1 MEQKDWLSAEE
12 MAKEIKV
19 SAMTVKRNCQAYSN
33 FLKVQQG
40 EKNKYLIHRECI
52 PVFQFIVKMRNRK
65 NLQTKQIIELLSKE
79 GFPEYIDVD
88 PIQTTEQR
96 TEQTQ
101 VGQGI
106 VTVQELDKIVTERVA
121 EQLKKH
127 EESLKEW
134 LAEQQRQQQEFQRVL
149 LQKIDERDQNLMT
162 MIRETQETKKLIA
175 ATQRKKWWNFWSR

>member
-1 MEQKDWLSAEE
+1 MQQKDWLSAEE
-12 MAKEIKV
+12 VAKEIKV
-19 SAMTVKRNCQAYSN
+19 SAMTIKRNCQTYDS
-33 FLKVQQG
+33 FLKFQQG

-52 PVFQFIVKMRNRK
+52 PVFQFIAKMRNKR

-79 GFPEYIDVD
+79 RFPEYIDIE
-88 PIQTTEQR
+88 PIQATEQQ

-101 VGQGI
+101 VGQGVI
-106 VTVQELDKIVTERVA
+106 AVQELDRIVTERVS

-134 LAEQQRQQQEFQRVL
+134 LIEQQKQQQDFQKAMVQRMN
-149 LQKIDERDQNLMT
+149 ERDQNLMA

-175 ATQRKKWWNFWSR
+175 ATQQKKWWQFWK